1 MPIHIGAPP
10 PLCAPPVKN
19 LAPQAIPTHEAQL
32 QPPIRA
38 DQMGPA
44 SLVTT
49 AELTEGQRWGQGGL
63 LRDPGGEARPAPS
76 WPHPSSCPRS
86 RKEMVLGGPCLLL

>member
-1 MPIHIGAPP
+1 MPAHIGVPP

-19 LAPQAIPTHEAQL
+19 LAPQAIRTHEARL

-44 SLVTT
+44 ALVTT
-49 AELTEGQRWGQGGL
+49 AELTEGQLWGQDGL
-63 LRDPGGEARPAPS
+63 LRDPGGEACPAPE
-76 WPHPSSCPRS
+76 R
-86 RKEMVLGGPCLLL
+86 